1 MIREQKTPLIF
12 SRTILRLTQRFRQ
25 RGIQSTVTKT
35 RRRLQKAEERLTLLD
50 QETRHQLLLIKELQ
64 QLEAQQLHR
73 VEEMTWRLSPELS
86 GLPVT
91 LPEPVEMSPLKER
104 TLEKLEQATLQL
116 RSKQE

>member
-1 MIREQKTPLIF
+1 MTREQKTPLIF

-35 RRRLQKAEERLTLLD
+35 RKRLQKAEERLKLLD

-91 LPEPVEMSPLKER
+91 LPEPEMSPLKER